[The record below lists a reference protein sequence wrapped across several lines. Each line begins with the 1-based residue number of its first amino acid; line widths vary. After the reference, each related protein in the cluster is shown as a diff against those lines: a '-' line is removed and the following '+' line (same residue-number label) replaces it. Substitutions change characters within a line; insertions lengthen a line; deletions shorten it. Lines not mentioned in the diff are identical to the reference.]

1 MFSLGYI
8 LIALAKVIHT
18 ILSMYQF
25 IVLAAVIITWIR
37 PKPAHQIISTILLM
51 VYKLTEPVFYRIRK
65 RLPRAFFPGG
75 MDFTPIIVLLILY
88 AIDLFVSGLLFDIGM
103 RMRMEDIVQ
112 PMTGGFQ
119 PSLN

>member
-8 LIALAKVIHT
+8 LIATAKIIHT

-25 IVLAAVIITWIR
+25 IVLAAVIISWIR
-37 PKPAHQIISTILLM
+37 PRPAHQIISSILLI
-51 VYKLTEPVFYRIRK
+51 VYKLTEPVFYQIRK

-75 MDFTPIIVLLILY
+75 MDFTPIIVLLLLY

-103 RMRMEDIVQ
+103 RMRLEDVVQ
-112 PMTGGFQ
+112 PITGGFQ
-119 PSLN
+119 PQI